1 MPCNEYYFLLR
12 YLLTAESTEKYILQ
26 IVLNQSSYEQMVS
39 ETNSKCFT
47 RFYVLHFV
55 LKKLFYK
62 IKL

>member
-1 MPCNEYYFLLR
+1 MSTTSFCGI
-12 YLLTAESTEKYILQ
+12 YLQQNPQRNIFYRLF
-26 IVLNQSSYEQMVS
+26 VLNQSSYEQMVS